1 MSNTTQRLALQG
13 ALVLCWSSGFIGAV
27 LASKTSSVFLVLL
40 WRFVVASVFLAPF
53 VAPYLKKQ
61 FLPALGLQA
70 LVGAFAMFGYLATGV
85 KAIDIGVP
93 TGTAALIAS
102 LQPLATAALAGP
114 VLQEP
119 VSKTQ
124 WIGLCFGLAGVAM
137 AVGAGFGAAPVW
149 GFALSFIS
157 MLSIVVATLITKRSA
172 QSLPLLPM
180 LGIHCIVSTILFL
193 FLAAAEGVIIPQAES
208 GFWLAV
214 IWFVL
219 FSTIGAYG
227 FYWLCLREM
236 SATQVASLIYLTP
249 PVTMIWAWLMFG
261 EQLSF
266 IVMAGFGLCIVGVLL
281 ANRSREA

>member
-1 MSNTTQRLALQG
+1 MSNAIRRPALQG

-27 LASKTSSVFLVLL
+27 LASQTSSVFLVLL

-53 VAPYLKKQ
+53 IVPYLKRQ

-85 KAIDIGVP
+85 KAIDMGVP

-102 LQPLATAALAGP
+102 LQPLATAALAGI
-114 VLQEP
+114 VLREA

-124 WIGLCFGLAGVAM
+124 WVGLCFGLAGVTI
-137 AVGAGFGAAPVW
+137 AVGAGLGAAPLW

-157 MLSIVVATLITKRSA
+157 MLSIVVATLIAKRSA
-172 QSLPLLPM
+172 QSLPLLPI
-180 LGIHCIVSTILFL
+180 LAVHCIVSAILFL
-193 FLAAAEGVIIPQAES
+193 VLAATEGMIVPQGDA

-249 PVTMIWAWLMFG
+249 PVTMIWAWLMFR
-261 EQLSF
+261 EQISSAA
-266 IVMAGFGLCIVGVLL
+266 IAGFGLCIVGVWL
-281 ANRSREA
+281 ANRSR